1 MGAIGM
7 ANRGLL
13 GAMDDGDELIA
24 RARTGEQEAFQL
36 IFQRYAKP
44 ILRFV
49 FYMVN
54 DRGLAEDL
62 CQETFVRA
70 YLNLASLRNDTRL
83 STWLFGIARNVARE
97 SLRSHRH
104 EAQRVEFEQT
114 AKVTDCRPSPDHELL
129 DREMKDLVRRA
140 LGELDEDQRLV
151 FTLKVYEQ
159 QSYDEIAEITGFSIP
174 KVRNDLYRARA
185 EMRTR
190 LASYMR
196 KEGTHE
202 MS

>member
-7 ANRGLL
+7 ADRGFLEAT
-13 GAMDDGDELIA
+13 GEGPDLIA
-24 RARTGEQEAFQL
+24 RAREGDNEAFHL

-54 DRGLAEDL
+54 DRALAEDL

-70 YLNLASLRNDTRL
+70 YLNIRSLRDEARL

-97 SLRSHRH
+97 TLRSNRH
-104 EAQRVEFEQT
+104 DVHRVEFEHT
-114 AKVTDCRPSPDHELL
+114 AAVHDRSPSPASELL
-129 DREMKDLVRRA
+129 DSEMKRVVRRA
-140 LGELDEDQRLV
+140 LGELNVDQRIV

-159 QSYDEIAEITGFSIP
+159 QSYEEIAEITGFSLP

-185 EMRTR
+185 EMRVR
-190 LASYMR
+190 LGAYFEKGGS
-196 KEGTHE
+196 
-202 MS
+202 